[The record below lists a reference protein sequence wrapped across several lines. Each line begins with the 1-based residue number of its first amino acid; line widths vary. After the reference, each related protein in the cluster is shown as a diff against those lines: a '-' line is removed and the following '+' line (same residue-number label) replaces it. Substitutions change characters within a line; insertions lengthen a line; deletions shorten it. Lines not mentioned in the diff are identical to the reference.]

1 MKKLIVSI
9 AGAIYM
15 LCASG
20 LFAQAADQANPV
32 AKGNLV
38 VKLFE
43 VGYSF
48 ARSGDL
54 YESNDA
60 DIFGINDSHAGMTND
75 QYFPIGTELNYFIID
90 GLAVGGSLHFTKTED
105 FSREDINIWSIGP
118 SVQYYY
124 NTGSAILPYVT
135 ISYIY
140 SKAKNETT
148 IDYDFTRIP
157 IGAGAAFMLGEHIA
171 LYGQFV
177 YSFNSRDDGTDA
189 IDGTMAVFSA
199 GVKAFF

>member
-54 YESNDA
+54 YENSDA
-60 DIFGINDSHAGMTND
+60 GIFGINDSHAGMIND
-75 QYFPIGTELNYFIID
+75 EYFPIGTEINYFIMN
-90 GLAVGGSLHFTKTED
+90 GLAVGGSVHYARAED
-105 FSREDINIWSIGP
+105 FLGDKIDIWSIGP

-124 NTGSAILPYVT
+124 NTGRAILPYAT
-135 ISYIY
+135 LSYIY
-140 SKAKNETT
+140 SKAKSEGA

-157 IGAGAAFMLGEHIA
+157 LGAGAAFMLGEHIA

-177 YSFNSRDDGTDA
+177 YSFNSRDDGTDTTDGKMA
-189 IDGTMAVFSA
+189 IFSA
-199 GVKAFF
+199 GVRAFF

>member
-9 AGAIYM
+9 GAVILM
-15 LCASG
+15 FCASG
-20 LFAQAADQANPV
+20 IYAQAGEQANPV

-38 VKLFE
+38 IKLFDI
-43 VGYSF
+43 GYSF

-54 YESNDA
+54 YDGDDA
-60 DIFGINDSHAGMTND
+60 DIFGINDSHLGMMND
-75 QYFPIGTELNYFIID
+75 AYYPVGTEVNYFIID
-90 GLAVGGSLHFTKTED
+90 GLAVGGSVHYASTETSSGD
-105 FSREDINIWSIGP
+105 SIDIWSIGP
-118 SVQYYY
+118 SVHYYY
-124 NTGSAILPYVT
+124 NTGSAILPYASL
-135 ISYIY
+135 SYIY
-140 SKAKNETT
+140 SKAKIGET

-177 YSFNSRDDGTDA
+177 YSFNSKDNGTDA
-189 IDGTMAVFSA
+189 IDGTMAIFSA